1 MHCRRIHRG
10 LSRRA
15 GTQIGARQLA
25 LWLLCLTAC
34 DAELY
39 HDLDEH
45 AANESLLS
53 LRQAGLAADKK
64 PSGRSTRGPVYTLV
78 VPRRDEDRALSV
90 LRELGLP
97 TKAPSL
103 GGDKLALLPGE
114 VKAAQLRE
122 RELTLAETLMSLPQ
136 VSFARVHLAFAEADP
151 LLPTA
156 QLRPTAS
163 VLLRLRGEPS
173 VKATDIAELVARS
186 VVGLDA
192 ADVTVL
198 LAKAPSLAQPVPRS
212 TGSSSL
218 LVVLGS
224 LCGLLAGAVAA
235 LALALFRKRARD
247 AQPQKTEHSLQAL
260 TGS

>member
-1 MHCRRIHRG
+1 M
-10 LSRRA
+10 
-15 GTQIGARQLA
+15 QIGCG
-25 LWLLCLTAC
+25 LLGAGLTLLTAC

-39 HDLDEH
+39 HELDEH
-45 AANESLLS
+45 TVNESLLS

-64 PSGRSTRGPVYTLV
+64 PSGRSSRGAVYTLV
-78 VPRRDEDRALSV
+78 VPKREEDHALSV

-97 TKAPSL
+97 TVAPVRDS
-103 GGDKLALLPGE
+103 GKLALLPGE

-122 RELTLAETLMSLPQ
+122 RELTLADTLMSLPQ
-136 VSFARVHLAFAEADP
+136 VRSARVHLAFAEADP

-163 VLLRLRGEPS
+163 VLLRLRGETS
-173 VKATDIAELVARS
+173 VKATDIAELVARA

-198 LAKAPSLAQPVPRS
+198 MTHAQSPVLPVPKPAA
-212 TGSSSL
+212 GSSV
-218 LVVLGS
+218 LVLLGS
-224 LCGLLAGAVAA
+224 VCGLLTGAVVA
-235 LALALFRKRARD
+235 LGLLLLRRRARD